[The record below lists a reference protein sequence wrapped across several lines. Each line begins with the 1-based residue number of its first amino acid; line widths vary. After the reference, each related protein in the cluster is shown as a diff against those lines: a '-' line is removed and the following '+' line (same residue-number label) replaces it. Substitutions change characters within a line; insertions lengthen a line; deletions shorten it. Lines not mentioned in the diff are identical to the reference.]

1 MIKII
6 KDGGF
11 MWSKWRWFYSVSLCG
26 TKYEIVHLYLIN
38 LDK

>member
-11 MWSKWRWFYSVSLCG
+11 MWRRWFYSVSL
-26 TKYEIVHLYLIN
+26 YVRN
-38 LDK
+38 